1 MNVHESVITVPWYRE
16 GPGEQEPML
25 LEFRCSVRP
34 MSKGKRFIV
43 DAVDST
49 GPDPFVIPGFSH
61 HKSQLQRTLRT
72 MIAELYA
79 VEVEQV
85 GHIHY
90 GVMWYNTGGQS
101 DEEEDDD

>member
-1 MNVHESVITVPWYRE
+1 MNVHESVITVPCYRE

-49 GPDPFVIPGFSH
+49 GPDPFIIPGFSH
-61 HKSQLQRTLRT
+61 HKSQLQRALRT
-72 MIAELYA
+72 MIAKLYA

-90 GVMWYNTGGQS
+90 GVMWYNTGGQP
-101 DEEEDDD
+101 DEEDDDD